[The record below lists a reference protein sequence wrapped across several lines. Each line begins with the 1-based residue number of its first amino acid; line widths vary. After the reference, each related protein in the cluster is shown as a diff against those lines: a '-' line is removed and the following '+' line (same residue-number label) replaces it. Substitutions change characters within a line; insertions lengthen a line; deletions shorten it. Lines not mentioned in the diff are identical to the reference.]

1 VDEDIDR
8 ADCQIQQ
15 QPVRARLRAGR
26 PAEAVALVTTRTT
39 MEGKNMKRTF
49 DWDECSKRHRPVH
62 FTWLKAN
69 HDKPIEEA
77 AYIAAYQSLRS
88 SDNRP
93 KNARR
98 YATAKLKGSY
108 RRLREDFG
116 FFV

>member
-1 VDEDIDR
+1 MTTFANAASGTRILIERMAISSSSLFER
-8 ADCQIQQ
+8 DCK
-15 QPVRARLRAGR
+15 
-26 PAEAVALVTTRTT
+26 PAARTT
-39 MEGKNMKRTF
+39 MEGKSMKRAF
-49 DWDECSKRHRPVH
+49 DWDECSKQHRPAH
-62 FTWLKAN
+62 FAWLKAN

-77 AYIAAYQSLRS
+77 AYIAAYKSLRS

-116 FFV
+116 FFL

>member
-1 VDEDIDR
+1 LTERIAR
-8 ADCQIQQ
+8 SSGSLFERDCAQAGLLKGSLVS
-15 QPVRARLRAGR
+15 PARK
-26 PAEAVALVTTRTT
+26 T
-39 MEGKNMKRTF
+39 MEGKSMKRTF
-49 DWDECSKRHRPVH
+49 DWDECSKQHRPAH

-116 FFV
+116 FFL

>member
-1 VDEDIDR
+1 VFINASCTDYDSTETSLQVNDEFGKNCTPQS
-8 ADCQIQQ
+8 AC
-15 QPVRARLRAGR
+15 
-26 PAEAVALVTTRTT
+26 TT
-39 MEGKNMKRTF
+39 MKGKNVKRTF
-49 DWDECSKRHRPVH
+49 DWDECSKQHRPAH
-62 FTWLKAN
+62 FAWLKAN

-77 AYIAAYQSLRS
+77 AYIAAYKSLRS

>member
-1 VDEDIDR
+1 MTTF
-8 ADCQIQQ
+8 AN
-15 QPVRARLRAGR
+15 AASASR
-26 PAEAVALVTTRTT
+26 PAEGFARVTSAQDSGR
-39 MEGKNMKRTF
+39 KSVKRTF
-49 DWDECSKRHRPVH
+49 DWDECSKQHRPAH

>member
-1 VDEDIDR
+1 MQLVPPICTEVWLQVNDESWKI
-8 ADCQIQQ
+8 
-15 QPVRARLRAGR
+15 ARHNQ
-26 PAEAVALVTTRTT
+26 RTT
-39 MEGKNMKRTF
+39 MEGKNVKRAF
-49 DWDECSKRHRPVH
+49 DCDECSKQHRPAH

-77 AYIAAYQSLRS
+77 AYIAAYRSLRS
-88 SDNRP
+88 SDDRP

>member
-1 VDEDIDR
+1 MQLVPPR
-8 ADCQIQQ
+8 RQG
-15 QPVRARLRAGR
+15 AGLFIALESEFVMAIMG
-26 PAEAVALVTTRTT
+26 PARTT
-39 MEGKNMKRTF
+39 MEGKNVKRTF
-49 DWDECSKRHRPVH
+49 DWDECSKQHRPAH

-77 AYIAAYQSLRS
+77 AYVAAYKSLRS

>member
-1 VDEDIDR
+1 
-8 ADCQIQQ
+8 
-15 QPVRARLRAGR
+15 
-26 PAEAVALVTTRTT
+26 
-39 MEGKNMKRTF
+39 MKGKNVKRTF
-49 DWDECSKRHRPVH
+49 DWDECSKQHRPAH

-77 AYIAAYQSLRS
+77 AYIAAYKSLRS

>member
-1 VDEDIDR
+1 LTERIAR
-8 ADCQIQQ
+8 SSGSERDCTQSA
-15 QPVRARLRAGR
+15 PLKGSLVSPARKTL
-26 PAEAVALVTTRTT
+26 
-39 MEGKNMKRTF
+39 EGKNMKRTF
-49 DWDECSKRHRPVH
+49 DWDECSKQHRPAH

-69 HDKPIEEA
+69 HDKPIEEE

>member
-1 VDEDIDR
+1 MQLVP
-8 ADCQIQQ
+8 
-15 QPVRARLRAGR
+15 QPA
-26 PAEAVALVTTRTT
+26 RTT
-39 MEGKNMKRTF
+39 KEGKNVKTTF
-49 DWDECSKRHRPVH
+49 DWDECSKQHRPAH
-62 FTWLKAN
+62 FAWLKAN

-77 AYIAAYQSLRS
+77 AYIAAYKSLRS

>member
-1 VDEDIDR
+1 MELGR
-8 ADCQIQQ
+8 HLL
-15 QPVRARLRAGR
+15 VRPSL
-26 PAEAVALVTTRTT
+26 ENCTTTHDNGGET
-39 MEGKNMKRTF
+39 MKRTF
-49 DWDECSKRHRPVH
+49 DWDECSKLHRPAH
-62 FTWLKAN
+62 FAWLKAN

-77 AYIAAYQSLRS
+77 AYVEAYKSLRS

-116 FFV
+116 FFA

>member
-1 VDEDIDR
+1 MTERIAR
-8 ADCQIQQ
+8 SSGSLFERDCAQ
-15 QPVRARLRAGR
+15 AGLPKGSLVS
-26 PAEAVALVTTRTT
+26 PARTT
-39 MEGKNMKRTF
+39 MEGKNVKRAF
-49 DWDECSKRHRPVH
+49 DWDECSKQHRPAH

-77 AYIAAYQSLRS
+77 AYIAAYRSLRS

-116 FFV
+116 FFA